1 MSQQLPSEKVQSLI
15 RIFNQGQLQEA
26 LFESTQLLREFPH
39 SATLHNL
46 AAASDVGL
54 MQFDVAIESYEY
66 ALKIDPEYAEA
77 YFNMA
82 IAQDNK
88 GEVKAAIDSYKRA
101 IDVRPNYTDAYMN
114 MGVALQDMGDVGAA
128 VYSYK
133 QAAMF
138 IRRINAY
145 SVH

>member
-1 MSQQLPSEKVQSLI
+1 
-15 RIFNQGQLQEA
+15 
-26 LFESTQLLREFPH
+26 
-39 SATLHNL
+39 
-46 AAASDVGL
+46 
-54 MQFDVAIESYEY
+54 
-66 ALKIDPEYAEA
+66 
-77 YFNMA
+77 MA